1 MVKSKPTW
9 RQGIH
14 RSHADV
20 LHNTQEEDYLNLKLK
35 PTHRRSPPRHD
46 QTPETASSALRDW
59 GDTISTVLLQQE
71 PRMLLQLG
79 AEEEITPS
87 HPFSPPPRTCRL
99 NERALSASPIG
110 PCGSP
115 RLLRDPMPRCQT
127 PPHAHPC
134 RRMPLLPIPPAHPAA
149 QARPSPHP
157 APGGEA
163 GEGGRP
169 PARAALR
176 MRSALPGMLTAGGG
190 GSGTRCGGAARL
202 PSAPLGSPRLPAL
215 ACSRLAPC
223 GGGRPPASGRSASCS
238 TSAPQVSGGGCGR
251 TAGRA
256 GRRWGPACA
265 RRHLLW
271 REAAA
276 ARVRRRLPGSGG
288 GCPGPAA
295 AARVRTPPAPE
306 AAGAPVSTADSGGPG
321 RASPALR
328 APRSGRASAPDR
340 EDLAGGYD
348 SEGKSGLPICL
359 LLILFIYLFLD
370 TGCFSG
376 DSDHFL
382 AIHQRKSG
390 KPVFI
395 YHHVE
400 SVEKS
405 LDTDSYKD
413 SKQNFH
419 SASHTKISKL
429 HPAII
434 LKSAFPRSVYD
445 PSLNL
450 LAMTGQDLEV
460 ENLPIPTRN
469 VIIVT
474 LQMDVNKLNIT
485 LLRLFRQ
492 GVAAALGLL
501 PQQVHIN
508 RLIAKKNCVELFVS
522 PLNSKP
528 GISEALPSEEVL
540 RSLNINILHQSLSQF
555 GITEVSPE
563 KNVLQGQHE
572 ADKIWSKEGFY
583 AVVIFLSI
591 FVILVTCLMVLYR
604 LKEKIQ
610 LSLRQEKEK
619 KQEIH
624 LSPLPLQTSQTEY
637 KTTNSMVQ
645 PQQAPKV
652 INVVVDPQGQCVP
665 ELKPPL
671 CASPSPFRMKPVG
684 LQERRGS
691 NVSLTLDMSSLGSVE
706 PFVTVP
712 TPREK
717 VAMEYLQ
724 SAGRVLTRQQLRDTV
739 ACSHLLQTEFME
751 IPMNFVDPKEI
762 DIPSHGTKNR
772 YKTILPNP
780 LSRVYLKP
788 KNPSDSLST
797 YINANYIRGYGGKEK
812 AFIATQGPMINTVN
826 DFWQMVWQED
836 SPVIVMITKLKEK
849 NEKCVLYWPEKRGI
863 YGKVEVLVNS
873 VQECKNYTV
882 RQLTVKQGNQSHSVK
897 HYWYTSW
904 PDHKTPDSAQ
914 PLLQLM
920 LDVEEDRA
928 ESPGRGPVIVHCSA
942 GIGRTGC
949 FIATAIGCQQL
960 KEEGVVDALSIV
972 CQLRVD
978 RGGMVQTSEQY
989 EFVHHALS
997 LYESR
1002 LSAEAVQ

>member
-1 MVKSKPTW
+1 M
-9 RQGIH
+9 
-14 RSHADV
+14 
-20 LHNTQEEDYLNLKLK
+20 
-35 PTHRRSPPRHD
+35 RR
-46 QTPETASSALRDW
+46 AAACL
-59 GDTISTVLLQQE
+59 
-71 PRMLLQLG
+71 
-79 AEEEITPS
+79 
-87 HPFSPPPRTCRL
+87 
-99 NERALSASPIG
+99 RAL
-110 PCGSP
+110 
-115 RLLRDPMPRCQT
+115 
-127 PPHAHPC
+127 
-134 RRMPLLPIPPAHPAA
+134 
-149 QARPSPHP
+149 
-157 APGGEA
+157 
-163 GEGGRP
+163 
-169 PARAALR
+169 
-176 MRSALPGMLTAGGG
+176 
-190 GSGTRCGGAARL
+190 
-202 PSAPLGSPRLPAL
+202 
-215 ACSRLAPC
+215 
-223 GGGRPPASGRSASCS
+223 
-238 TSAPQVSGGGCGR
+238 
-251 TAGRA
+251 
-256 GRRWGPACA
+256 
-265 RRHLLW
+265 
-271 REAAA
+271 
-276 ARVRRRLPGSGG
+276 
-288 GCPGPAA
+288 
-295 AARVRTPPAPE
+295 
-306 AAGAPVSTADSGGPG
+306 
-321 RASPALR
+321 
-328 APRSGRASAPDR
+328 
-340 EDLAGGYD
+340 
-348 SEGKSGLPICL
+348 CL
-359 LLILFIYLFLD
+359 LLHLRAA
-370 TGCFSG
+370 GCFSG
-376 DSDHFL
+376 NNDHFL

-395 YHHVE
+395 YHHVQ
-400 SVEKS
+400 SLEKS
-405 LDTDSYKD
+405 LDTDSYKN
-413 SKQNFH
+413 SKHSFH
-419 SASHTKISKL
+419 SSFRTKVSKL

-434 LKSAFPRSVYD
+434 VKSTFPRPAYD

-460 ENLPIPTRN
+460 ENLPIPAAN
-469 VIIVT
+469 VIVVT

-508 RLIAKKNCVELFVS
+508 RLIGKKNCVELFVS
-522 PLNSKP
+522 PVNRKP
-528 GISEALPSEEVL
+528 GISDALPSEEVL

-563 KNVLQGQHE
+563 
-572 ADKIWSKEGFY
+572 
-583 AVVIFLSI
+583 
-591 FVILVTCLMVLYR
+591 VLYR

-610 LSLRQEKEK
+610 LSLRHEKEK

-624 LSPLPLQTSQTEY
+624 LSPLPLQTSQSEY

-645 PQQAPKV
+645 PEQAPKV
-652 INVVVDPQGQCVP
+652 VNVVVDSQGQCVP

-671 CASPSPFRMKPVG
+671 SGSPSPFRMKPVG

-706 PFVTVP
+706 PFVAVP

-724 SAGRVLTRQQLRDTV
+724 SAGRVLTRQQLRETV

-873 VQECKNYTV
+873 VKECENYTV
-882 RQLTVKQGNQSHSVK
+882 RQLTIKQGSQSQNVK

-914 PLLQLM
+914 PLLELM
-920 LDVEEDRA
+920 LDVEEDRM

-949 FIATAIGCQQL
+949 FIATAIGCHQL

>member
-1 MVKSKPTW
+1 S
-9 RQGIH
+9 
-14 RSHADV
+14 
-20 LHNTQEEDYLNLKLK
+20 
-35 PTHRRSPPRHD
+35 
-46 QTPETASSALRDW
+46 
-59 GDTISTVLLQQE
+59 
-71 PRMLLQLG
+71 
-79 AEEEITPS
+79 
-87 HPFSPPPRTCRL
+87 
-99 NERALSASPIG
+99 
-110 PCGSP
+110 
-115 RLLRDPMPRCQT
+115 
-127 PPHAHPC
+127 
-134 RRMPLLPIPPAHPAA
+134 
-149 QARPSPHP
+149 
-157 APGGEA
+157 
-163 GEGGRP
+163 
-169 PARAALR
+169 
-176 MRSALPGMLTAGGG
+176 
-190 GSGTRCGGAARL
+190 
-202 PSAPLGSPRLPAL
+202 
-215 ACSRLAPC
+215 
-223 GGGRPPASGRSASCS
+223 
-238 TSAPQVSGGGCGR
+238 
-251 TAGRA
+251 
-256 GRRWGPACA
+256 
-265 RRHLLW
+265 
-271 REAAA
+271 
-276 ARVRRRLPGSGG
+276 
-288 GCPGPAA
+288 
-295 AARVRTPPAPE
+295 
-306 AAGAPVSTADSGGPG
+306 
-321 RASPALR
+321 
-328 APRSGRASAPDR
+328 
-340 EDLAGGYD
+340 
-348 SEGKSGLPICL
+348 
-359 LLILFIYLFLD
+359 

-390 KPVFI
+390 KPVFV

-413 SKQNFH
+413 SKQNFR
-419 SASHTKISKL
+419 SSSNTKISKL

-434 LKSAFPRSVYD
+434 VKSAFPRSVYD

-450 LAMTGQDLEV
+450 LAMTGEDLEV
-460 ENLPIPTRN
+460 ENLPIPTTN

-485 LLRLFRQ
+485 LLRIFRQ

-501 PQQVHIN
+501 PQQIHIN
-508 RLIAKKNCVELFVS
+508 RLIGKKNCVELFVS
-522 PLNSKP
+522 PLNTKP

-665 ELKPPL
+665 ELKPPM

-706 PFVTVP
+706 PFVAVP

-724 SAGRVLTRQQLRDTV
+724 SAGRVLTRQQLREAV

-882 RQLTVKQGNQSHSVK
+882 RQLTIKQGNQSRSVK

-920 LDVEEDRA
+920 LDVEQDRL
-928 ESPGRGPVIVHCSA
+928 ESLGRGPVVVHCSA

-972 CQLRVD
+972 CQLRMD

>member
-1 MVKSKPTW
+1 M
-9 RQGIH
+9 
-14 RSHADV
+14 
-20 LHNTQEEDYLNLKLK
+20 
-35 PTHRRSPPRHD
+35 RR
-46 QTPETASSALRDW
+46 AAACL
-59 GDTISTVLLQQE
+59 
-71 PRMLLQLG
+71 
-79 AEEEITPS
+79 
-87 HPFSPPPRTCRL
+87 
-99 NERALSASPIG
+99 RAL
-110 PCGSP
+110 
-115 RLLRDPMPRCQT
+115 
-127 PPHAHPC
+127 
-134 RRMPLLPIPPAHPAA
+134 
-149 QARPSPHP
+149 
-157 APGGEA
+157 
-163 GEGGRP
+163 
-169 PARAALR
+169 
-176 MRSALPGMLTAGGG
+176 
-190 GSGTRCGGAARL
+190 
-202 PSAPLGSPRLPAL
+202 
-215 ACSRLAPC
+215 
-223 GGGRPPASGRSASCS
+223 
-238 TSAPQVSGGGCGR
+238 
-251 TAGRA
+251 
-256 GRRWGPACA
+256 
-265 RRHLLW
+265 
-271 REAAA
+271 
-276 ARVRRRLPGSGG
+276 
-288 GCPGPAA
+288 
-295 AARVRTPPAPE
+295 
-306 AAGAPVSTADSGGPG
+306 
-321 RASPALR
+321 
-328 APRSGRASAPDR
+328 
-340 EDLAGGYD
+340 
-348 SEGKSGLPICL
+348 CL
-359 LLILFIYLFLD
+359 LLHLRAA
-370 TGCFSG
+370 GCFSG
-376 DSDHFL
+376 DNDHFL

-395 YHHVE
+395 YHHVQ

-405 LDTDSYKD
+405 LDTDSYKN

-419 SASHTKISKL
+419 SSSHTKISKL

-434 LKSAFPRSVYD
+434 VKSTFPRSAYD

-460 ENLPIPTRN
+460 ENLPVPATN

-485 LLRLFRQ
+485 LLRIFRQ

-508 RLIAKKNCVELFVS
+508 RLI
-522 PLNSKP
+522 
-528 GISEALPSEEVL
+528 
-540 RSLNINILHQSLSQF
+540 
-555 GITEVSPE
+555 
-563 KNVLQGQHE
+563 
-572 ADKIWSKEGFY
+572 
-583 AVVIFLSI
+583 
-591 FVILVTCLMVLYR
+591 VLYR

-624 LSPLPLQTSQTEY
+624 LSPLHLQTSRSEY

-645 PQQAPKV
+645 PEQAPKV
-652 INVVVDPQGQCVP
+652 VNVVVDPQGQCVP
-665 ELKPPL
+665 ELKPSL

-706 PFVTVP
+706 PFVAVP

-724 SAGRVLTRQQLRDTV
+724 SASRVLTRQQLQDAV

-873 VQECKNYTV
+873 VQECENYTV
-882 RQLTVKQGNQSHSVK
+882 RQLTIKQGSQSQSVK

-920 LDVEEDRA
+920 LDVEEDRVEA
-928 ESPGRGPVIVHCSA
+928 PGRGPVIVHCSA

>member
-1 MVKSKPTW
+1 M
-9 RQGIH
+9 
-14 RSHADV
+14 
-20 LHNTQEEDYLNLKLK
+20 
-35 PTHRRSPPRHD
+35 RRAAACLR
-46 QTPETASSALRDW
+46 ALC
-59 GDTISTVLLQQE
+59 L
-71 PRMLLQLG
+71 LLQL
-79 AEEEITPS
+79 
-87 HPFSPPPRTCRL
+87 
-99 NERALSASPIG
+99 
-110 PCGSP
+110 
-115 RLLRDPMPRCQT
+115 
-127 PPHAHPC
+127 
-134 RRMPLLPIPPAHPAA
+134 
-149 QARPSPHP
+149 
-157 APGGEA
+157 
-163 GEGGRP
+163 
-169 PARAALR
+169 RAA
-176 MRSALPGMLTAGGG
+176 
-190 GSGTRCGGAARL
+190 
-202 PSAPLGSPRLPAL
+202 
-215 ACSRLAPC
+215 
-223 GGGRPPASGRSASCS
+223 
-238 TSAPQVSGGGCGR
+238 
-251 TAGRA
+251 
-256 GRRWGPACA
+256 
-265 RRHLLW
+265 
-271 REAAA
+271 
-276 ARVRRRLPGSGG
+276 
-288 GCPGPAA
+288 
-295 AARVRTPPAPE
+295 
-306 AAGAPVSTADSGGPG
+306 
-321 RASPALR
+321 
-328 APRSGRASAPDR
+328 
-340 EDLAGGYD
+340 
-348 SEGKSGLPICL
+348 
-359 LLILFIYLFLD
+359 
-370 TGCFSG
+370 GCFSG
-376 DSDHFL
+376 DNDHFL

-395 YHHVE
+395 YHHVQN
-400 SVEKS
+400 VEKS
-405 LDTDSYKD
+405 LDTDSYKN

-419 SASHTKISKL
+419 SSSHTKINKL

-434 LKSAFPRSVYD
+434 VKSTFPRPAYD

-450 LAMTGQDLEV
+450 LAMAGQDLEV
-460 ENLPIPTRN
+460 ENLPIPATN
-469 VIIVT
+469 VIVVT

-485 LLRLFRQ
+485 LLRIFRQ

-508 RLIAKKNCVELFVS
+508 RLIGKKNCVELFIS
-522 PLNSKP
+522 PVNRKP
-528 GISEALPSEEVL
+528 GISDALPSEEVL

-563 KNVLQGQHE
+563 KNVLQGQRE

-624 LSPLPLQTSQTEY
+624 LAPLPLQTSQSEY

-645 PQQAPKV
+645 PEQAPKV
-652 INVVVDPQGQCVP
+652 VNVVVDPQGQCVA
-665 ELKPPL
+665 ELKPPP

-706 PFVTVP
+706 PFVSVP

-724 SAGRVLTRQQLRDTV
+724 SAGRVLTRQQLRDAV

-873 VQECKNYTV
+873 VQECENYTV
-882 RQLTVKQGNQSHSVK
+882 RQLTIKQGSQSQSVK

-920 LDVEEDRA
+920 LDVEEDRL